1 MQTSSHEI
9 VNIIFGDYFFTMIDI
24 INAEIKSIAV
34 HYCGNQTNGEELIL
48 SKSLLSIEEE
58 RVNQLLL
65 KFFLNNFQHVEY
77 QQFTFSNGDPEMNIL
92 FQYVSKIF
100 DQESALLPQSVN
112 MARQLYDLSTH
123 PQIKSGD
130 FFVAIFGG
138 IVADGIPVEAIGIF
152 KSENKQE
159 FLKVDKKQGA
169 FEVKYD
175 DGISINKLDK
185 GCLVL
190 NISKATGYKVCVID
204 NTNKSTDAQY
214 WKNDFLMIKPCNDS
228 FHATKD
234 YLDLCKNYV
243 TKQMPNDFEISKTD
257 QIDLLNRSIKYFKE
271 QDEFSMDDFS
281 RSVIQ
286 DPQVIE
292 SFKGYKK
299 QYEDEREL
307 ELNDQFDISEAAV
320 KKQNRI
326 FKSVL
331 KLDKN
336 FHIYIHGKREL
347 IEKGIDPD
355 GRKYYKI
362 YFNEEN

>member
-1 MQTSSHEI
+1 
-9 VNIIFGDYFFTMIDI
+9 
-24 INAEIKSIAV
+24 
-34 HYCGNQTNGEELIL
+34 
-48 SKSLLSIEEE
+48 
-58 RVNQLLL
+58 
-65 KFFLNNFQHVEY
+65 
-77 QQFTFSNGDPEMNIL
+77 
-92 FQYVSKIF
+92 
-100 DQESALLPQSVN
+100 
-112 MARQLYDLSTH
+112 
-123 PQIKSGD
+123 
-130 FFVAIFGG
+130 VAIFGG

>member
-1 MQTSSHEI
+1 ML
-9 VNIIFGDYFFTMIDI
+9 DI
-24 INAEIKSIAV
+24 SNAHLSFVAV
-34 HYCGNQTNGEELIL
+34 HHCGNQTNEEELIL
-48 SKSLLSIEEE
+48 SKSILDIDEEKVRTLLT
-58 RVNQLLL
+58 
-65 KFFLNNFQHVEY
+65 KFFLNSFQNPEFNS
-77 QQFTFSNGDPEMNIL
+77 FTFSNGDHQMNIIY
-92 FQYVSKIF
+92 QYAAKIF
-100 DQESALLPQSVN
+100 DQPKNLLPQSVN
-112 MARQLYDLSTH
+112 MAKQLYDLSTH
-123 PQIKSGD
+123 PQIKGGD
-130 FFVAIFGG
+130 FFVAYFTGLI
-138 IVADGIPVEAIGIF
+138 IDNETIEAIGIF

-159 FLKVDKKQGA
+159 FLKVDKNQGG
-169 FEVKYD
+169 FEVHYQ
-175 DGISINKLDK
+175 DGININKLDK
-185 GCLVL
+185 GCLIL
-190 NISKATGYKVCVID
+190 NIDHENGYKVCVID
-204 NTNKSTDAQY
+204 NTNKAAEAHY
-214 WKNDFLMIKPCNDS
+214 WKNDFLMIKPCKDS

-271 QDEFSMDDFS
+271 QDEFNMDDFS
-281 RSVIQ
+281 HAVIQ

-299 QYEDEREL
+299 QYEDEHEL
-307 ELNDQFDISEAAV
+307 EFNESFDISDAAV
-320 KKQNRI
+320 KKQNRV

-347 IEKGIDPD
+347 IEKGVEAD

>member
-1 MQTSSHEI
+1 M
-9 VNIIFGDYFFTMIDI
+9 IIFFSMIDI

-34 HYCGNQTNGEELIL
+34 HHCGNQTNGEELIL

-190 NISKATGYKVCVID
+190 NSSKATGYKVCVID